1 MGYGAR
7 LLEPIFKNPKAW
19 QILDFG
25 IGVLIGGV
33 ILLLVAIFLCCG
45 FVNLLHEYHRNNIS
59 PDNERKLGL
68 SIGLSLIFGSS
79 GLISSGLVSV
89 IVRAE
94 SIIWLSMILLFVPL
108 VRNTTDLCLVIK
120 KLAEALFG
128 GSRL

>member
-1 MGYGAR
+1 MLA
-7 LLEPIFKNPKAW
+7 
-19 QILDFG
+19 FG

-33 ILLLVAIFLCCG
+33 ILLVVAIFLCCG

-108 VRNTTDLCLVIK
+108 VISIVLCIVFIK
-120 KLAEALFG
+120 KYNGSLFG
-128 GSRL
+128 D